1 MNIIIVAVGSLGDLH
16 PYLRMG
22 IELKRRHHKVTLVTL
37 SHYQKK
43 VEAAGL
49 HFAPTR
55 PDFSPNDKE
64 TLRLVND
71 RFRGGEMV
79 FRKFVIPHIRES
91 YEDLNRVCN
100 NADLLISH
108 PITQAAP
115 IVAAKRK
122 LPWISTVLSPI
133 SFFSCYDPPVM
144 PALPF
149 LSSWNLNQKF
159 YHHLFNFMR
168 WVTERWCQPVY
179 ELRQSLGL
187 QKGQNPIFEGQH
199 SPDLVLALYSSL
211 LGKPQPDWPSN
222 TIMTG
227 FVFYNEPNHFS
238 PKQEEELEKFLAQGE
253 APVVFTLGSSR
264 IHTPGTFFEESLHA
278 VKQLSLRAIII
289 AGEQADALR
298 SKWNSASFY
307 IADYLPYS
315 KIFPHAKIIIHQ
327 GGIGTCGQ
335 ALRAGKPM
343 LIVPQA
349 HDQPDNAYRL
359 EKLGVAKSLPHHR
372 YRRKALIKKLEYL
385 IQNYPTLLQKSEQIQ
400 KRILTENGVQ
410 TACDQIE
417 TYLRRTKQPF

>member
-16 PYLRMG
+16 PYLG
-22 IELKRRHHKVTLVTL
+22 IGMELKRRHHEVTLVTL
-37 SHYQKK
+37 SHYQKR
-43 VEAAGL
+43 VEQAGL
-49 HFAPTR
+49 NFVPTR
-55 PDFSPNDKE
+55 PDFSPNDKA

-91 YEDLNRVCN
+91 YEDLNRACE

-122 LPWISTVLSPI
+122 IPWISTVLSPI
-133 SFFSCYDPPVM
+133 SFFSYYDPPVM

-149 LSSWNLNQKF
+149 LHSWDLSQKF
-159 YHHLFNFMR
+159 YHHLFNFIR
-168 WVTERWCQPVY
+168 WITDRWCQPVY
-179 ELRQSLGL
+179 ELRQNLGL
-187 QKGQNPIFEGQH
+187 ERGRNPIFEGQH

-211 LGKPQPDWPSN
+211 LGKPQPDWPPQ

-227 FVFYNEPNHFS
+227 FLFYDEPNHFS
-238 PKQEEELEKFLAQGE
+238 PRQEELEKFLMQNE

-264 IHTPGTFFEESLHA
+264 IHTPGIFFEESLDA
-278 VKQLSLRAIII
+278 TAQLGLRAVVI
-289 AGEQADALR
+289 AGEQAEALR
-298 SKWNSASFY
+298 STWNSASFY
-307 IADYLPYS
+307 ITDYLPYP
-315 KIFPHAKIIIHQ
+315 KIFPRAKIIVHQ

-349 HDQPDNAYRL
+349 HDQPDNAHRL
-359 EKLGVAKSLPHHR
+359 EKLGIAKSLPHHR
-372 YRRKALIKKLEYL
+372 YRRKALIKKLECL
-385 IQNYPTLLQKSEQIQ
+385 LQHYPSLLQKSEQIQ
-400 KRILTENGVQ
+400 KQILSENGVQ

-417 TYLRRTKQPF
+417 TYLRRKKQSL